1 MNYSQ
6 HRIASGLICVIA
18 VLVCWASY
26 TQQPAEA
33 YLFPRLVASVF
44 LVLSLVT
51 FAKALLGRSKVGNG
65 LSMQAFKNM
74 LPGLLVSVVYVYW
87 AAKALGFY
95 TSSTI
100 AFFVLLSLYD
110 PASNTD
116 IRTWIKRA
124 VITAGFVT
132 VMYALF
138 SVVLSVYTPRGMF
151 I

>member
-6 HRIASGLICVIA
+6 HRIASGLICLIA
-18 VLVCWASY
+18 ISVCWISY
-26 TQQPAEA
+26 TQEPADA

-51 FAKALLGRSKVGNG
+51 FAKAILGRSKVGNG
-65 LSMQAFKNM
+65 LSMIAFKNM
-74 LPGLLVSVVYVYW
+74 LPGLIVSFIYIFW
-87 AAKALGFY
+87 GAKALGFY

-100 AFFVLLSLYD
+100 AFFVLFSLYD
-110 PASNTD
+110 PTSNKD
-116 IRTWIKRA
+116 IKTWIKRV
-124 VITAGFVT
+124 VITAGFVS

-138 SVVLSVYTPRGMF
+138 SVVLGVYAPRGMF